1 MDGEKLARGRDGRSR
16 RTGSGRAARSPE
28 RVSQTQH
35 AYDEMRRRILDT
47 RMPAGTQY
55 LEQELATLLGMSRT
69 PVREALIRL
78 AEDRLVEVRPRHGAR
93 VLPVSVDD
101 MREIYEML
109 MPLEALAARKAAE
122 RNLAAAD
129 IAEIVDVH
137 GKMVEALERSDLDTW
152 AREDDRFH
160 RTVVAL
166 SGNKRLIGAVGS
178 FLDQAHRVRML
189 TLRKRP
195 VPVASNRDHA
205 DLIAAIRAR
214 DGARAAAVHQEHRRK
229 GGELLLKLLATAP
242 PEGL

>member
-1 MDGEKLARGRDGRSR
+1 
-16 RTGSGRAARSPE
+16 
-28 RVSQTQH
+28 
-35 AYDEMRRRILDT
+35 MRRRILDT
-47 RMPAGTQY
+47 RMPAGAQY
-55 LEQELATLLGMSRT
+55 LEQELATLLDMSRT

-122 RNLAAAD
+122 RNLAEAD
-129 IAEIVDVH
+129 IAGIVDAH
-137 GKMVEALERSDLDTW
+137 GKMVQALERSDLDTW

-195 VPVASNRDHA
+195 APVASNRDHA